1 MLPNDF
7 PPVSTVRG
15 SLYAGRNDGL
25 LDEMNREPVKTARLA
40 EGRHAH
46 PTAGVIDRQ
55 SVKPT
60 ESGGVRGYDAGKK
73 IKGRKRHI
81 GTDTTGVRVGLE
93 VHSAGVQDRDG
104 ALDVLKAVAARY
116 PMLWHVFADVRL
128 CGPQTAR
135 RPEGHRTLDCADRQA
150 LRYGAGL

>member
-15 SLYAGRNDGL
+15 SFYAWRNDGL

-40 EGRHAH
+40 LGRHAH
-46 PTAGVIDRQ
+46 PTAGVIDSQ

-60 ESGGVRGYDAGKK
+60 ESGGVRGYDARKK
-73 IKGRKRHI
+73 IKDRKRHI
-81 GTDTTGVRVGLE
+81 GTDTTGLRVGLE
-93 VHSAGVQDRDG
+93 VHSAGVQDLDG

-116 PMLWHVFADVRL
+116 PMLWHVFADGGYA
-128 CGPQTAR
+128 GPKLRDTLKVIGA
-135 RPEGHRTLDCADRQA
+135 LDCADRQA
-150 LRYGAGL
+150 L